1 VGALLGTV
9 AAAALLVAAA
19 AGCSSSSGGGSG
31 ALSQPDKI
39 ASLKKSPDQSMAKA
53 LLKAAKG
60 QTGGSKL
67 TAVVYQDSSD
77 SSKTV
82 MVYGGVGIPLPSGDT
97 DAQFK
102 SMLGSGTEVGGGV
115 HVGTTADV
123 DAGSAGGNAKCAPIL
138 ASGGGPKFVNCA
150 WINGKSAL
158 VLTFQSYS
166 AGDAQT
172 LVPQILTAMT
182 KG

>member
-1 VGALLGTV
+1 
-9 AAAALLVAAA
+9 
-19 AGCSSSSGGGSG
+19 
-31 ALSQPDKI
+31 
-39 ASLKKSPDQSMAKA
+39 
-53 LLKAAKG
+53 
-60 QTGGSKL
+60 
-67 TAVVYQDSSD
+67 VVYQDGSD

-97 DAQFK
+97 DSQFK

-115 HVGTTADV
+115 KVGTVADV

-138 ASGGGPKFVNCA
+138 ASGGDSKFVNCA

-166 AGDAQT
+166 ADDAQT

>member
-1 VGALLGTV
+1 
-9 AAAALLVAAA
+9 
-19 AGCSSSSGGGSG
+19 
-31 ALSQPDKI
+31 
-39 ASLKKSPDQSMAKA
+39 M
-53 LLKAAKG
+53 
-60 QTGGSKL
+60 
-67 TAVVYQDSSD
+67 VYQDSSN

-82 MVYGGVGIPLPSGDT
+82 MIYGGVGVPLPDGGSDS
-97 DAQFK
+97 QFK

-115 HVGTTADV
+115 KVGTVADV

-138 ASGGGPKFVNCA
+138 ASGGGDSKFVNCA